1 MLLATKRR
9 RRRRRRRRRQSRLL
23 YLCLGAPEEEEAC
36 GGRDH
41 GRCRGAEVPHAC
53 MRRRRSLFCFALG
66 LPSCSSWWVGS
77 AGARKGERGARR
89 PVCAC
94 GCGWCGY
101 GWVGHGA
108 LDFRR
113 GAGHLWVGGVGGP
126 EFELDGPSKPIGR
139 GMWGRGPPVAPRQG
153 PSVKY
158 LLGQGVGKAAT
169 SCVGRMWPCPAH
181 GHEEGRGRQ
190 QPHAQA
196 VCSAAAPWTAPPP
209 QRHRAGPAGAD
220 ACPLH
225 EATAGAGSEG
235 GKRTRERAR
244 RVAVAAHTR
253 ATNVGP
259 PPPPPPVLWRG
270 PSTGLW
276 ASVCC
281 LVFLLWWW
289 AWHQGTFPTT
299 TSRGRSTSLVGQ
311 RAHWW
316 VGGEGGGKGGR
327 LSAER
332 YIRTPSAT
340 HQQRR

>member
-1 MLLATKRR
+1 M
-9 RRRRRRRRRQSRLL
+9 
-23 YLCLGAPEEEEAC
+23 
-36 GGRDH
+36 
-41 GRCRGAEVPHAC
+41 
-53 MRRRRSLFCFALG
+53 FCFALG

-77 AGARKGERGARR
+77 AGARKGEKGTRR

-101 GWVGHGA
+101 GWVGQGA

-196 VCSAAAPWTAPPP
+196 VCSAAAPWTAPSPTAPP
-209 QRHRAGPAGAD
+209 GWPCGRGRMSSTRGHGRDGVGGRKKDQGKGTVCCRGGP
-220 ACPLH
+220 H
-225 EATAGAGSEG
+225 
-235 GKRTRERAR
+235 TRDERWASSSSAASSLARPVNGFVGECLLPSR
-244 RVAVAAHTR
+244 RVVVVGVASGH
-253 ATNVGP
+253 V
-259 PPPPPPVLWRG
+259 
-270 PSTGLW
+270 S
-276 ASVCC
+276 
-281 LVFLLWWW
+281 
-289 AWHQGTFPTT
+289 H
-299 TSRGRSTSLVGQ
+299 
-311 RAHWW
+311 H
-316 VGGEGGGKGGR
+316 
-327 LSAER
+327 
-332 YIRTPSAT
+332 
-340 HQQRR
+340 H